1 MLRKN
6 LELLCRKR
14 GLNQSDLSRLA
25 GVSRQAVSL
34 WFKKK
39 GDFID
44 VRSRN
49 LDRLCRELRI
59 SPNDLLKEMSVLE
72 PVGAWRAQF
81 FVGPAL
87 SGFGNPL
94 LWPFQR
100 ATCAPLGASFR
111 YGGSTVP
118 PKSWAR
124 WCGVSS
130 KSTRSTSRR
139 LNAESASVYGRCTKT
154 GLSGCPASAS
164 IWPVPSARL
173 DFLERDKGV
182 HAGRWDCPQR
192 VLRAASAL
200 G

>member
-39 GDFID
+39 EDFID

-59 SPNDLLKEMSVLE
+59 SPNDLLKEMPVLE

-81 FVGPAL
+81 LWDRLYPDSESFALAL
-87 SGFGNPL
+87 SKGDL
-94 LWPFQR
+94 R
-100 ATCAPLGASFR
+100 AIGRLVQVWGLYRSAKVLGKVVWREFEKYAK
-111 YGGSTVP
+111 YITP
-118 PKSWAR
+118 
-124 WCGVSS
+124 
-130 KSTRSTSRR
+130 
-139 LNAESASVYGRCTKT
+139 
-154 GLSGCPASAS
+154 
-164 IWPVPSARL
+164 
-173 DFLERDKGV
+173 
-182 HAGRWDCPQR
+182 PQR
-192 VLRAASAL
+192 RKCECIWAL
-200 G
+200 HENRT